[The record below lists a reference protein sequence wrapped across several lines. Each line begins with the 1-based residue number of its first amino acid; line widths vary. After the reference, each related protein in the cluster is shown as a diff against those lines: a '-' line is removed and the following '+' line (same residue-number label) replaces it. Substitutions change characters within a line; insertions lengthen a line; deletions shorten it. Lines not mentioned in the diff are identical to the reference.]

1 MHRSPTVLVAAL
13 LTAGA
18 LLTGCTASGSDADTS
33 AETDSSAASGGAAGD
48 DAGDATTGA
57 GRAPAAQAAEPA
69 EGAAAPAEGAA
80 EAPTSV
86 TSGRVAPGAALI
98 RTADLQ
104 VRVDD
109 VRAAADEAG
118 RLATGAGGSVESEER
133 SDEGEQGAG
142 SGSAVVVL
150 RVPPRAFPA
159 TLSRLADLGEELTR
173 RVGTE
178 DVTDQV
184 VDLETRLATQ
194 RASVA
199 RVSTL
204 LDRAEGLGEIVKIEG
219 ELTRRTADLESL
231 EARLAVLEERTDLST
246 ITARFTGADRPAAAA
261 ADPGPRGFGD
271 GLSAGWDALVEV
283 TRGTSLALGALLPF
297 SPLLLVAGVLLWR
310 TRGRRGM
317 QRLPGTAGA

>member
-13 LTAGA
+13 LTTGA
-18 LLTGCTASGSDADTS
+18 LLAGCTGSGGDADS
-33 AETDSSAASGGAAGD
+33 TDTGTSAASGGGRAADEAATTAG
-48 DAGDATTGA
+48 GDAQLRG
-57 GRAPAAQAAEPA
+57 PA
-69 EGAAAPAEGAA
+69 AAAPAPQAAAGA
-80 EAPTSV
+80 EAEPPTSV
-86 TSGRVAPGAALI
+86 ASGRVAPGPALI

-118 RLATGAGGSVESEER
+118 RLAIGAGGSVESEER
-133 SDEGEQGAG
+133 SDKGKE
-142 SGSAVVVL
+142 GSAVVVL

-231 EARLAVLEERTDLST
+231 EARLAVLEERADLST
-246 ITARFTGADRPAAAA
+246 ITARFTGADRPAVAAA
-261 ADPGPRGFGD
+261 EPAGPRSFGD
-271 GLSAGWDALVEV
+271 GLSAGRDALVDV
-283 TRGTSLALGALLPF
+283 TRGTGLVLGAVLPF
-297 SPLLLVAGVLLWR
+297 SPLLLLAAVVLWR
-310 TRGRRGM
+310 TRGRRTGHG
-317 QRLPGTAGA
+317 PTVAGTVSA